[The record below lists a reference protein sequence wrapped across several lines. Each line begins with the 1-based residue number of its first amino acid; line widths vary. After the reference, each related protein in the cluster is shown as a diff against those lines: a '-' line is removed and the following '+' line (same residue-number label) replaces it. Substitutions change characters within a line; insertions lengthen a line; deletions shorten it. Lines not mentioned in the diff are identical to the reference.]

1 MENFNLKKF
10 LVENKLTHNSRLQEG
25 TTLKPEEQKVVDD
38 ILGSLDEGMFDNVL
52 DKVKAYG
59 RKGML
64 TAAIVTALL
73 ATPNLTQAQKQDV
86 KNVAATEMSSHQVD
100 IQKLATNQPTAKATQ
115 TQDVQVQSYTKVIEQ
130 AITKGTKSQVSNL
143 VIQVT
148 KITDTG
154 SGKVDVLYEV
164 SGNVLA
170 SSQKDANAKAMS
182 MVKAALG
189 EANISIAGLTVLFE
203 QQGEKPFP
211 FKLQLK
217 VAVPKNK

>member
-1 MENFNLKKF
+1 MENAFDLRKF
-10 LVENKLTHNSRLQEG
+10 LIENQLTHNSKQLEELNLKSAIAAGAMALG
-25 TTLKPEEQKVVDD
+25 T
-38 ILGSLDEGMFDNVL
+38 LG
-52 DKVKAYG
+52 A
-59 RKGML
+59 
-64 TAAIVTALL
+64 
-73 ATPNLTQAQKQDV
+73 QAQAPNQ
-86 KNVAATEMSSHQVD
+86 APTQQQSTHQVD

-164 SGNVLA
+164 SGNILA

-182 MVKAALG
+182 MVKDALG

-203 QQGEKPFP
+203 QQGDKPFP

-217 VAVPKNK
+217 VVVPKKK